1 MQMRIKAYKDNIL
14 ATEGDFGDQV
24 TGAGIIIKSS
34 IGKEEGTVPRW
45 FKVFDVG
52 PEIDWLTPGQ
62 WVYVAYGRWTEGI
75 KIPDERL
82 EPDQKLWKLDPA
94 GCLATADEKPETINI
109 KSANGIEFAR
119 KQSL

>member
-1 MQMRIKAYKDNIL
+1 MRIKAYKDNIL

>member
-1 MQMRIKAYKDNIL
+1 MRIKAYRDNIL
-14 ATEGDFGDQV
+14 AVEGDFGDQ
-24 TGAGIIIKSS
+24 TTRAGIILKST

-52 PEIDWLTPGQ
+52 SEIDWLNPGE
-62 WVYVAYGRWTEGI
+62 WVYVEYGRWTEGFNV
-75 KIPDERL
+75 KDDRL
-82 EPDQKLWKLDPA
+82 DPDQKLWKLDPN

-119 KQSL
+119 KQTL

>member
-1 MQMRIKAYKDNIL
+1 MRIKAYRDNIL
-14 ATEGDFGDQV
+14 AVEGDFGDQ
-24 TGAGIIIKSS
+24 TTRAGIILKST

-52 PEIDWLTPGQ
+52 PDIDWLKPGE
-62 WVYVAYGRWTEGI
+62 WVYVEYGRWTEGFNV
-75 KIPDERL
+75 KDDRL
-82 EPDQKLWKLDPA
+82 DPDQKLWKLDPN

-119 KQSL
+119 KQTL